1 MSGKK
6 KIYFIINPISGSQ
19 KKDLIIKDINR
30 YLDNSRFDYEV
41 KYTQYAGHA
50 AAIAR
55 EAANVG
61 VDIVVAIGGDG
72 TVNEVARSLV
82 HRTTAL
88 GIIPCG
94 SGNGLARH
102 LQIPIDPIG
111 AIQVLN
117 ECVIQELDYGK
128 INNIP
133 FFCTCGIG
141 FDAFVSSKFAEAGKR
156 GFLTYIENTL
166 REGLAYKPETYTI
179 TIDGN
184 DQLIYKAFLIA
195 CANASQ
201 YGNNAYIAPN
211 ASMSDGLMDVTI
223 MEPISV
229 LEAPQIAIQLFNRTI
244 NHNSKIK
251 TFRCKKVNIE
261 RKNPGVIHFDGD
273 PVMSGKNIEVELVEK
288 GLNVVVNS
296 HGSPQPP
303 LLRIFSDFYEDFN
316 QFRDELFEKH
326 KRILRSQQEH
336 VRNSLKRFNK

>member
-1 MSGKK
+1 M
-6 KIYFIINPISGSQ
+6 
-19 KKDLIIKDINR
+19 
-30 YLDNSRFDYEV
+30 
-41 KYTQYAGHA
+41 
-50 AAIAR
+50 
-55 EAANVG
+55 
-61 VDIVVAIGGDG
+61 
-72 TVNEVARSLV
+72 
-82 HRTTAL
+82 
-88 GIIPCG
+88 
-94 SGNGLARH
+94 
-102 LQIPIDPIG
+102 
-111 AIQVLN
+111 
-117 ECVIQELDYGK
+117 DYGK

-296 HGSPQPP
+296 HSSPQPP